1 MALASG
7 ILWIIFGIVYVLY
20 RSMKD
25 NAGATLAGVLMFI
38 GFFSVMATVVMISQW
53 ISGYNIL
60 LGGAFLIAVIIA
72 AAVYALR
79 SGKNYQKK
87 VDKIIEDMREKCGLN
102 ESDHEE

>member
-60 LGGAFLIAVIIA
+60 LGGAFLIA
-72 AAVYALR
+72 AVYALR